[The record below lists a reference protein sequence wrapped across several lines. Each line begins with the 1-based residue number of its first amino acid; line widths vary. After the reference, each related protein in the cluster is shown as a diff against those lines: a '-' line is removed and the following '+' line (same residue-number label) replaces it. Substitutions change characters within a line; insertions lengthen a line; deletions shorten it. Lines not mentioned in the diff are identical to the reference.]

1 VRRLRA
7 CALAVLT
14 LAGPAASVSAQPA
27 DNWRIE
33 VAGGGRFIG
42 PIGFAGVAANEST
55 LGGGSRALFD
65 SRTTLDRS
73 LGEIATIGVRL
84 SRMLRAEGTFGFNRT
99 TLSTR
104 ITSDA
109 EGVSDV
115 TITAPVTQLLIEG
128 GVLAQPAP
136 WRMGRASPFITA
148 GLGYVRQLNDGRTLV
163 ETGQSMY
170 VGAGLYYVRASSRPR
185 RLKATGLRADVR
197 AQIMRDGV
205 APDSDAH
212 PALAVAATA
221 FVRF

>member
-1 VRRLRA
+1 MSA
-7 CALAVLT
+7 CALAL
-14 LAGPAASVSAQPA
+14 LALGGVAASASAQPA
-27 DNWRIE
+27 DNNWRIE

-42 PIGFAGVAANEST
+42 PIAFGGVAANEST

-73 LGEIATIGVRL
+73 VGGVATIGVRL
-84 SRMLRAEGTFGFNRT
+84 SQMLRAEGTVGFNRT

-115 TITAPVTQLLIEG
+115 TITAPVAQLLIEG
-128 GVLAQPAP
+128 GVLAQPAQ

-148 GLGYVRQLNDGRTLV
+148 GLGYLRQLNDGRTLV
-163 ETGQSMY
+163 ETGQSVY
-170 VGAGLYYVRASSRPR
+170 VGGGLYYVRASSHPR

-205 APDSDAH
+205 APDSDAR
-212 PALAVAATA
+212 PALAVTATA
-221 FVRF
+221 FARF